1 MCGGISMFR
10 YWSWAAVLLIGFQV
24 AGCYTDFGPVMVPI
38 DPVPIAYTSTA
49 LHVGDRIKVTVY
61 GEENLNGVY
70 DVNPAGNVA
79 LPLAGSVRAAGRT
92 TTELQREIT
101 RLYKSEYLQS
111 PKVTVDIAILRP
123 FFVMGEVKSPG
134 EYAYQ
139 NGLNVINAVSAAGGL
154 TYRGDRRHVLI
165 QHAGEEV
172 WNDYPLIPSIPVA
185 PGDQIRVP
193 ERYF

>member
-1 MCGGISMFR
+1 MIR
-10 YWSWAAVLLIGFQV
+10 YWSWAAVVLIGLQV
-24 AGCYTDFGPVMVPI
+24 AGCYTDFGPVVVPT
-38 DPVPIAYTSTA
+38 DPVPIAYTSTV

-70 DVNPAGNVA
+70 DVNPAGYVA
-79 LPLAGSVRAAGRT
+79 LPLAGLVRAAGRST
-92 TTELQREIT
+92 AELQREIT

-111 PKVTVDIAILRP
+111 PQVTVDIAGLRP

-134 EYAYQ
+134 QYDYR

-154 TYRGDRRHVLI
+154 TYRGDRGHVLI

-172 WNDYPLIPSIPVA
+172 WNEYPLIPSIPVA